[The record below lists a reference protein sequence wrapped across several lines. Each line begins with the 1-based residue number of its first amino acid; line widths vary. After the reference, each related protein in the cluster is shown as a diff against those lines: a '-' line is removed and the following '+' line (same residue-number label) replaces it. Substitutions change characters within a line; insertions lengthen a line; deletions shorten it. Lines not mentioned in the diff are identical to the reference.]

1 MTCTACGGQT
11 PVGAR
16 FCPACGA
23 RTVTPS
29 RSAERKLVTVVFC
42 DLVGSTALSEA
53 LDPEALRSV
62 MLQYFAVLRATIEQ
76 CGGTVE
82 KFIGDAVMA
91 VFGVPVMHED
101 DARRAAAAA
110 VGMLDA
116 LARLNADLQ
125 HQLGVRLRVRI
136 GVHTGPAVASADVS
150 SRQALVSGDTV
161 NVAARLEQSA
171 GAGEILIGPLTRQA
185 LGASARTELVG
196 PLPLRGVAAP
206 LTAYRL
212 LGIGADDPAVLRRF
226 DLPFVGRAQEM
237 AALGRALTD
246 ARVSGAVLITVY
258 GEPGIGKTRLV
269 RAWLD
274 RTTQRY
280 AAGAGRCRPY
290 GDSGSL
296 APLAEVVDQLL
307 ATPAGRAVT
316 DAEARGVLSAGLL
329 PDGTPGSSLDGTS
342 AAVASVL
349 RELSQATPVIVTV
362 DDCHWASDT
371 LLEVLR
377 RLVTVLRRSAVLVIC
392 LARLDLRDRRP
403 GWDGP
408 QLVLEGLSRAESEVI
423 VATRAEVGA
432 HIAPDAAPVLDA
444 AGGNPFY
451 LEQLLAAA
459 EESAPTGELPHSL
472 QSLLGARIDAL
483 DLAERST
490 LDLAA
495 VLGREFLAADVS
507 ALAHGGPEGSPGGPL
522 AHPDAVTAALSE
534 LRRRRLVESAGPA
547 AAGDEALR
555 FGNGLIHEVTYR
567 AMAKRT
573 RAERHVR
580 AARLLAGRT
589 GVTAR
594 IATHLERAY
603 GYRVALGLRDEATE
617 ELRHRAARLLGVAG
631 AQAFARSDLTWA
643 ATLLGRAVD
652 LLTPDDAAWA
662 AAARRLGEIRLATG
676 RAQDGA
682 ALLRAVLDRCADP
695 VNVAH
700 ARLALAV
707 ADDGRSFDGAAEVAR
722 ETLPVFAA
730 AGDHLGQARAY
741 IRLAQQSQRL
751 GRHGV
756 AEGQLRAG
764 LRHAVRGGAEPEL
777 ALALGAVGVSL
788 WRGPMPVPT
797 AIDECRRRL
806 ASHGAARPTVQVT
819 LSCPIAVLLALD
831 DRADEAR
838 ACLTGAGRLAAELDI
853 PESGVVLPIF
863 RAAVESLSARPRIA
877 LDLLDRAAEAA
888 ERLGAAG
895 LLGTARREAARL
907 LLDEGRYAEAAEQL
921 ATIAADTELLRA
933 DRADLDGLRGRLA
946 AEAGAFDEALDLSQR
961 AVAAAGATD
970 SPIVQAVAHLDRAA
984 VLARVG
990 RREDSAAAAV
1000 LAGRCFAVKGHRP
1013 GQRTVVDFRR
1023 RVEGARVAGHMGGTR
1038 K

>member
-1 MTCTACGGQT
+1 MTCTACHSPT
-11 PVGAR
+11 PDGAR

-23 RTVTPS
+23 PTVTPA

-62 MLQYFAVLRATIEQ
+62 MLRYFAALRTTIEA

-110 VGMLDA
+110 LGMLDA
-116 LARLNADLQ
+116 LARLNADLLRE
-125 HQLGVRLRVRI
+125 LGVQLRVRI

-171 GAGEILIGPLTRQA
+171 GAGEILIGPLTRA
-185 LGASARTELVG
+185 AIGATARTELVG
-196 PLPLRGVAAP
+196 PLSLKGVATP
-206 LTAYRL
+206 VTAYRL
-212 LGIGADDPAVLRRF
+212 FGIGADDPAVLRRF
-226 DLPFVGRAQEM
+226 DLPFVGRAEEM
-237 AALGRALTD
+237 AALGDALAA
-246 ARVSGAVLITVY
+246 ARGSGAVLITVY

-269 RAWLD
+269 HAWLD
-274 RTTQRY
+274 RTAQPY
-280 AAGAGRCRPY
+280 ATATGRCRPY

-307 ATPAGRAVT
+307 ATPAGRAGT
-316 DAEARGVLSAGLL
+316 DAETLEVLAAGLL
-329 PDGTPGSSLDGTS
+329 PDGTPGPSLDGTC

-349 RELSQATPVIVTV
+349 RAVSRTVPVIVTV

-371 LLEVLR
+371 LLDVLR
-377 RLVTVLRRSAVLVIC
+377 RLVTLLRRSPVLVIC

-408 QLVLEGLSRAESEVI
+408 HLVLDGLSRAEAEVM
-423 VATRAEVGA
+423 VATRVEVGA
-432 HIAPDAAPVLDA
+432 HVAVDPAPVLDA

-459 EESAPTGELPHSL
+459 EEPAPVDELPHGL

-483 DLAERST
+483 EPAERST

-495 VLGREFLAADVS
+495 VLGREFIAADVW
-507 ALAHGGPEGSPGGPL
+507 ALAVGGPEGSPGGPL
-522 AHPDAVTAALSE
+522 AGPDDVVAALTE
-534 LRRRRLVESAGPA
+534 LRRRRLVESAGGPA
-547 AAGDEALR
+547 FRFSNALV
-555 FGNGLIHEVTYR
+555 HEVTYR

-580 AARLLAGRT
+580 AAQVSAGR
-589 GVTAR
+589 GGMTATN
-594 IATHLERAY
+594 ATHLEQAY
-603 GYRVALGLRDEATE
+603 RYRVELGLRDDATE
-617 ELRHRAARLLGVAG
+617 GLRHRAAHLLGAAG

-652 LLTPDDAAWA
+652 LLTPDDAAWP
-662 AAARRLGEIRLATG
+662 AAARQLGEVWLATG
-676 RAQDGA
+676 RTGDGA
-682 ALLRAVLDRCADP
+682 ALLHAVLDRSTDP

-707 ADDGRSFDGAAEVAR
+707 ADDGRSSGAAAAVAR

-730 AGDHLGQARAY
+730 AGDHLGQARAH
-741 IRLAQQSQRL
+741 IRIAQQCQRL
-751 GRHGV
+751 GRHGE
-756 AEGQLRAG
+756 AEQQLRVG
-764 LRHAVRGGAEPEL
+764 LRHAVRGRAEPEV

-788 WRGPMPVPT
+788 WRGPMPVP
-797 AIDECRRRL
+797 AAVDECRHRL
-806 ASHGAARPTVQVT
+806 ASYGAARPTVQLT
-819 LSCPIAVLLALD
+819 LSCPLAVLLALD
-831 DRADEAR
+831 DRVDEAR
-838 ACLTGAGRLAAELDI
+838 ARLAEAGRLAADLDV

-863 RAAVESLSARPRIA
+863 HAAVESLGARPRIA
-877 LDLLDRAAEAA
+877 LDHLDRATGAA

-895 LLGTARREAARL
+895 LLGTARREAARV
-907 LLDEGRYAEAAEQL
+907 LLDDGRPAEAAERL
-921 ATIAADTELLRA
+921 AGVAGVAGDTGLLRA

-946 AEAGAFDEALDLSQR
+946 AEAGAFEEAIELSRQ

-970 SPIVQAVAHLDRAA
+970 SPIVRAVAHLDRAV
-984 VLARVG
+984 VLTRVG
-990 RREDSAAAAV
+990 RRTAAAAAAAI
-1000 LAGRCFAVKGHRP
+1000 AGRAFAAKGHRP
-1013 GQRTVVDFRR
+1013 GVRLVARLHERLAGTEARR
-1023 RVEGARVAGHMGGTR
+1023 
-1038 K
+1038 